1 MLRVVG
7 AYIVAVL
14 ATYLLGAIF
23 VSQGNLSSIVDLG
36 LSVELS
42 DRLEAMFHDVT
53 TMTDIYL
60 PLIAIA
66 LLIALPVAAGVIR
79 FVPNLRLTGYVLGGF
94 VGLIAIH
101 VILKAVLGLSGIAA
115 TRTLVGLLAQG
126 VAGAVGGYLF
136 HLLTVKREPSP

>member
-42 DRLEAMFHDVT
+42 DRFGAMFHDVT

-136 HLLTVKREPSP
+136 HLLTTKRDPSP